1 MLGLLNRVFIAF
13 AVLIAVCGIGLSVLL
28 LGLDFFVG
36 GDPVADEIAALEQNS
51 EIVVYSSESEIRPAE
66 SPYRVNITIFAPPM
80 AETDL
85 LSLRVYGENGQLA
98 EQDCL
103 EDFETYEDYSSLTE
117 FSCAAPIP
125 YAYTE
130 SHEYKVIAVLN
141 SDGSESVSEPVSVSA
156 QWGEYEGVF
165 WGIAIF
171 ILLVVGGTYLF
182 FMLPLTYFVI
192 RTALRLKHKTAYEGE
207 YSLGNLLSPFN
218 GTKSLLQRFNSFIVS
233 PYFWAI
239 EGIGIVFIVIYIA
252 FSAQI
257 WSSGT
262 ALIAFVLSG
271 LVAFIIPYLWCAAL
285 WYGEYKER
293 EPIRVIVTLLLWGML
308 AALMAIGINSL
319 TSVIFAFVGM
329 GFLGSFLVAPP
340 VEEFCKGSGLCL
352 LSTHHEF
359 DSVEDGFLYGF
370 VIGMGFSFVENWL
383 YFIQTPM
390 GADIWGWVFLFFTRC
405 ILFSANHGFYT
416 AITGGFIGWL
426 IEKKFPAPALGILV
440 GAPIAAFFHAMHN
453 SGETLITLLGVGG
466 ALAYCCILIP
476 VFDYG
481 GLIVFLG
488 LFAWMLLRGK
498 RGNPAETPAKA
509 GGKMLEGAKPL
520 KHPVKKR

>member
-1 MLGLLNRVFIAF
+1 MLSLLNRIFIAF
-13 AVLIAVCGIGLSVLL
+13 ALLFAVFGIGLSVLV
-28 LGLDFFVG
+28 LGLDFVVG
-36 GDPVADEIAALEQNS
+36 GDPVADQIAALEQNP
-51 EIVVYSSESEIRPAE
+51 EIIVYSAESSIAPEE
-66 SPYRVNITIFAPPM
+66 SPYAVNMTVVAPPL

-85 LSLRVYGENGQLA
+85 LSLRVYGETGEVA

-103 EDFETYEDYSSLTE
+103 EDFESYEEYSSSTSFE
-117 FSCAAPIP
+117 CAAPVP
-125 YAYTE
+125 YLYTE
-130 SHEYKVIAVLN
+130 THEYKVIAVLN
-141 SDGSESVSEPVSVSA
+141 SGEAESVSEPVSVSA
-156 QWGEYEGVF
+156 QWGGYEGVF
-165 WGIAIF
+165 WGFAIF
-171 ILLVVGGTYLF
+171 LLLVLGGVYLLL
-182 FMLPLTYFVI
+182 MLPVAYFVV
-192 RTALRLKHKTAYEGE
+192 RTALNMKHKTAYDGE

-218 GTKSLLQRFNSFIVS
+218 GAKTLLQRFNSFIVS

-239 EGIGIVFIVIYIA
+239 EGIGIIFIVIYIA

-257 WSSGT
+257 WNSGT
-262 ALIAFVLSG
+262 ALIAFALSG
-271 LVAFIIPYLWCAAL
+271 LTAFIIPFLWCAAL

-293 EPIRVIVTLLLWGML
+293 EPIRIIVTLFLWGML

-319 TSVIFAFVGM
+319 TSVIFALIGV
-329 GFLGSFLVAPP
+329 GFLGSLLVAPP

-359 DSVEDGFLYGF
+359 DSVEDGFLFGF

-416 AITGGFIGWL
+416 AITGGAIGWL
-426 IEKKFPAPALGILV
+426 VEKKFPAPALGILI

-481 GLIVFLG
+481 GLLVFLG
-488 LFAWMLLRGK
+488 VFAWMLMRKRRGE
-498 RGNPAETPAKA
+498 PAENPAKA
-509 GGKMLEGAKPL
+509 ERKMLKQEKPL
-520 KHPVKKR
+520 KPQVKRK